1 MEERFV
7 VVAKVKYYYDNM
19 EFTDRYFDIVKDV
32 KEFYDRLYEKYRDEV
47 QEVKFAFADTMQED
61 IDMEELEYL
70 KRLLNSL

>member
-32 KEFYDRLYEKYRDEV
+32 KEFYDHLYDKYREDV
-47 QEVKFAFADTMQED
+47 QEVKFAFADTMHDD
-61 IDMEELEYL
+61 IDMEDLEKL
-70 KRLLNSL
+70 KKLLNSL

>member
-32 KEFYDRLYEKYRDEV
+32 KEFYDHLYDKYREDV
-47 QEVKFAFADTMQED
+47 QEVKFAFADTMHDD
-61 IDMEELEYL
+61 IDMEDLEKL
-70 KRLLNSL
+70 KELLNSL